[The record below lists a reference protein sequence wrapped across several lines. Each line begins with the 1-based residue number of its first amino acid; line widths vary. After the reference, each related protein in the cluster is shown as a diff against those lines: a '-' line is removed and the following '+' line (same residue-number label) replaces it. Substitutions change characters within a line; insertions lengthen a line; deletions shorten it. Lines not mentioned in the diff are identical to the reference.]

1 MTSLFVKSET
11 ITLPID
17 LSALMLARQ
26 MSSEQF
32 YEFCRTNPDLRIER
46 SANGEVTVMPPA
58 FSDTGNR
65 NLKISQQVGNWA
77 DENDTGEVFDSSAD
91 FTLPHGATLSPD
103 TAWIQADRWQ
113 ALSPEE
119 QASFAPI
126 APDFVVELRS
136 ASDSLVSL
144 QNKMKEYIANGVR
157 LGLLIDRQNQQ
168 VYIYRPETDPVV
180 LEHPEI
186 VNCEPELPGF
196 MLKMAKIW

>member
-11 ITLPID
+11 MTLPID
-17 LSALMLARQ
+17 LSALISARQ
-26 MSSEQF
+26 MSCAQF
-32 YEFCRTNPDLRIER
+32 YEFCRTNPELRIER

-77 DENDTGEVFDSSAD
+77 DENNSGEVFDSSAG
-91 FTLPHGATLSPD
+91 FTFPNGATLSPD

-126 APDFVVELRS
+126 VPDFVVELRS
-136 ASDSLVSL
+136 SSDSLVSL
-144 QNKMKEYIANGVR
+144 QDKMDEYIANGVR
-157 LGLLIDRQNQQ
+157 LGLLIDRNNQQ
-168 VYIYRPETDPVV
+168 VHIYRPNAAPVI
-180 LEHPEI
+180 LEHPEL
-186 VNCEPELPGF
+186 VSCEPELPGF
-196 MLKMAKIW
+196 MLKMVKIW